1 MIRKKRTQVLIAKDL
16 ARFFRAHGSM
26 MTEQEYIARSDQ
38 PVRIRV
44 VQKQFKYWKN
54 LILLINKVDPTIEA
68 DLAPKPTAAP
78 KAAPQKA
85 APKPKV
91 TKDAK

>member
-1 MIRKKRTQVLIAKDL
+1 
-16 ARFFRAHGSM
+16 M

-68 DLAPKPTAAP
+68 DLAPKPKAAP